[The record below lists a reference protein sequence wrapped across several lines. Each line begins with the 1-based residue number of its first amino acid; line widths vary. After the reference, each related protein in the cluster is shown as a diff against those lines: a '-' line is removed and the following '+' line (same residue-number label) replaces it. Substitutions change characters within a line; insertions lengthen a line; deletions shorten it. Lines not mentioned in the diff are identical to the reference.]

1 MNNDTPSPS
10 TRKLVT
16 RQAGSLSLALW
27 HDGTTPDEHGGYR
40 QRYAYHIAD
49 TTVPGLVPHDGR
61 DIHSGVG
68 ADVDTLKEMWTLVQL
83 LFAAGEVYRYQMS
96 NPASALDNLD
106 VFPAWVVEA
115 AYLNSDRLAMLGLE
129 LEHPNGPIV
138 VEPATVEAPP
148 IASPVQEAA
157 DDGQAWPPGRFYTVV
172 FLQDEEGHAVVDLL
186 DEHGVEAAIEHLAQ
200 WDYGDETLDAALF
213 NRDYHAEV
221 PAYQGTRDARSGS
234 YVLSYHP
241 GLGTMHLLRELPT
254 ERPTGWPDRYTGYRD
269 PAANNPA
276 ERPPQTAASE
286 RQPADRHAPHSEIP
300 RTRPDDG
307 LSL

>member
-1 MNNDTPSPS
+1 MNNDAPSPS

-40 QRYAYHIAD
+40 QRYAYRIAD
-49 TTVPGLVPHDGR
+49 ATVPGLVPHDGR

-68 ADVDTLKEMWTLVQL
+68 ATVDTLAGMGTLVTFL
-83 LFAAGEVYRYQMS
+83 SAAADAYRYQMS
-96 NPASALDNLD
+96 NPLSAPENLD
-106 VFPAWVVEA
+106 LFPAWVTEA
-115 AYLNSDRLAMLGLE
+115 AYLNSDELAMLGLE
-129 LEHPNGPIV
+129 LEHPNGLAV
-138 VEPATVEAPP
+138 VEPATVEAPQV
-148 IASPVQEAA
+148 ASRVQEAA
-157 DDGQAWPPGRFYTVV
+157 NDGPAWPPGRFYTVV

-200 WDYGDETLDAALF
+200 WDYGDETLEAALF

-221 PAYQGTRDARSGS
+221 PTYQGTRDARSGS

-241 GLGTMHLLRELPT
+241 GLGTVHLLREFPT
-254 ERPTGWPDRYTGYRD
+254 ERPAGWSDRYTGYRD
-269 PAANNPA
+269 PAANALA